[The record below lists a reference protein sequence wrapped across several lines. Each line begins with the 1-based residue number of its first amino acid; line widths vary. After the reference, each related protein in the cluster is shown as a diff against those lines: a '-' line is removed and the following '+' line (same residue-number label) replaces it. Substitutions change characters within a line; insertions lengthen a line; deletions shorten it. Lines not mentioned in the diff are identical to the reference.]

1 MQALVLEAFGAE
13 LQLKEVPMPQ
23 VGPNDV
29 LVKVGACGVGLTVV
43 NLLATPGRV
52 KEYPRIP
59 GHEIAG
65 VVVEVGSRVHSVK
78 VGTRVTNHFYLTCGQ
93 CIHCRSGRETLCLH
107 CIGNVGQA
115 SDGGYAEYVVLPERN
130 VIAIPDGV
138 SDIDAAVGSDAI
150 ATPYHACVKEARL
163 KPSDTALVV
172 GAAGGVGIHM
182 IQMARL
188 CGATV
193 FAADLG
199 QDKIDFINTVGAD
212 FVIDAAKG
220 SIAEQVMSLTNGV
233 GVDAVIDIVGSKKSL
248 EQSLASL
255 AVGGRL
261 VIIGS
266 SPAGVYK
273 EDPSFLVDPQRFLHR
288 GLEIH
293 AARYV
298 TLAEISRTLEL
309 IRDKKIKPIVT
320 QTVSLPE
327 VPALHQAIRNGKTLG
342 RVGMVNRI

>member
-1 MQALVLEAFGAE
+1 MQALVIEEFGGA
-13 LQLKEVPMPQ
+13 LQLKEVATPQ

-29 LVKVGACGVGLTVV
+29 LIQVNACGVGLTVV

-52 KEYPRIP
+52 KTYPRIP

-65 VVVEVGSRVHSVK
+65 KVLQVGSQVSTVRV
-78 VGTRVTNHFYLTCGQ
+78 GDRVTNHFYLTCGQ
-93 CIHCRSGRETLCLH
+93 CIQCRSGRETLCTA

-115 SDGGYAEYVVLPERN
+115 IDGGYAEMIVLPERN
-130 VIAIPDGV
+130 VVLIPEGV
-138 SDIDAAVGSDAI
+138 SDIEAAVGSDAI
-150 ATPYHACVKEARL
+150 ATPYHACVKEAKL
-163 KPSDTALVV
+163 KPSDTVLVI

-193 FAADLG
+193 FAADRG
-199 QDKIDFINTVGAD
+199 SSKMDFIQSIGAD
-212 FVIDAAKG
+212 YVIDAAQG
-220 SIAEQVMSLTNGV
+220 SIVDQVMAATNNQ
-233 GVDAVIDIVGSKKSL
+233 GVDAVIDIVGSKYSL
-248 EQSLASL
+248 EQGMACLAI
-255 AVGGRL
+255 AGRL
-261 VIIGS
+261 VIVGS
-266 SPAGVYK
+266 SPPGVYK

-309 IRDKKIKPIVT
+309 IRDKKIKPIIT
-320 QTVSLPE
+320 QTVSLSQIPD
-327 VPALHQAIRNGKTLG
+327 LHQAIREGKTLG
-342 RVGMVNRI
+342 RVGMVRN